1 METIITTHLLLVP
14 KGMFQ
19 ANLRAESIDV
29 YAYKQYEVIMK
40 PVKAQIL
47 SLQTTNWSLIVCK
60 HLKAGPNHQLAT
72 VMQAS
77 TILAVQT

>member
-1 METIITTHLLLVP
+1 METIIATHLLLVP
-14 KGMFQ
+14 KDMFQ
-19 ANLRAESIDV
+19 ANLRAEVDA
-29 YAYKQYEVIMK
+29 YAYKQHESIMK

-47 SLQTTNWSLIVCK
+47 SLQATNWSLIVCK